1 VLPGKKELNVH
12 GVYTILETMSPEL
25 LETTFALLRLSLDAE
40 SLDSFLNR
48 IKEHPLSKEDWAT
61 IYDFC
66 KKQTIIGVV
75 LVGVNKLPEDLRPP
89 REILDHWICQ
99 GFYIHQQN
107 IKMNAMCAKVTKMF
121 ADRGL
126 RSVILKGQA
135 NARLYPD
142 PFSRQCG
149 DIDILVE
156 GGKKNVIRHLQE
168 MGLMEGAEITPHHV
182 EIDKKFFG
190 GVTVEVHFE
199 AVDCMPLGK
208 GRRLQKF
215 LRKNAREQ
223 RFWYETSSFFEPSM
237 EFALMMQLSH
247 IRRHFISG
255 GIGLRQFVDYYVLLM
270 HATLAELDESHQ
282 NLKKYGLESM
292 GNSLMYVL
300 KVVFN
305 LDRDHTLCES
315 CEKWGAE
322 LLKQIG
328 LGGNFGKFAK
338 KSKTHFENWENDR
351 KRFFKCMKFNLVES
365 IWSEIDYW
373 RIYISFVP
381 ERIKQR
387 KLSLRK

>member
-1 VLPGKKELNVH
+1 
-12 GVYTILETMSPEL
+12 MSPEL

-48 IKEHPLSKEDWAT
+48 IKEHPLSKEDWAA

-156 GGKKNVIRHLQE
+156 GGKKNVIRHLKE
-168 MGLMEGAEITPHHV
+168 MGLMEGADITPHHV
-182 EIDKKFFG
+182 EIDKKFFDG
-190 GVTVEVHFE
+190 ISVEVHFN
-199 AVDCMPLGK
+199 AVLSLPIGK
-208 GRRLQKF
+208 GRRLQNF
-215 LRKNAREQ
+215 LAKNAFSHIRGDNTEP
-223 RFWYETSSFFEPSM
+223 FYEPTIL
-237 EFALMMQLSH
+237 FALMMQMSH
-247 IRRHFISG
+247 IRRHFIG
-255 GIGLRQFVDYYVLLM
+255 EAIGLRQIVDYYMLLKSSS
-270 HATLAELDESHQ
+270 AEIIS
-282 NLKKYGLESM
+282 
-292 GNSLMYVL
+292 
-300 KVVFN
+300 
-305 LDRDHTLCES
+305 ES
-315 CEKWGAE
+315 CENVKKFGLTSMSGALMWCLEIIFSLEKDRLLSVPNEKWGSRLIRA
-322 LLKQIG
+322 IVD
-328 LGGNFGKFAK
+328 GGNFGRYNGKKEANLAK
-338 KSKTHFENWENDR
+338 YWLLNR
-351 KRFFKCMKFNLVES
+351 KNALEKMKFDARES
-365 IWSEIDYW
+365 FGAEFSYW
-373 RIYISFVP
+373 IKFLRNTP
-381 ERIKQR
+381 KRIKQR
-387 KLSLRK
+387 KISFRR